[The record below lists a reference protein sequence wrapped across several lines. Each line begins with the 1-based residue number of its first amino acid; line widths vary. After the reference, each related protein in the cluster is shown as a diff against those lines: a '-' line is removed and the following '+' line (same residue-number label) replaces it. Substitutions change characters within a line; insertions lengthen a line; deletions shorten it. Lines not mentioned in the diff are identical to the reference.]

1 MSFSATTPAPN
12 LRGIAATVAVHIA
25 LLLVAATAFQIDEP
39 VPAGTADAIQV
50 TMRLAAEPATE
61 RQPAKRLPANGT
73 ETEPDQAKAAP
84 TRTIVPDGA
93 VLADEAAV
101 RQTPA
106 PPTRIAAMEPAR
118 GRLQTLTLPP
128 PAQTTPPGP
137 DPVAAYAAQLRQQIM
152 AWKPA
157 GSGQRGTVALSFT
170 LDRQGALIQDHIA
183 QSSGYARLDRTAQR
197 MLHRAAPFDPPPAEI
212 TPDQLHFRIT
222 VDFH

>member
-1 MSFSATTPAPN
+1 VSFAATTPAPN
-12 LRGIAATVAVHIA
+12 PRGIVATVAVHIA
-25 LLLVAATAFQIDEP
+25 LLLVAATAFRIDEP
-39 VPAGTADAIQV
+39 VPAATTDAIQV
-50 TMRLAAEPATE
+50 TMRFAAEPATE
-61 RQPAKRLPANGT
+61 RQPAIGA
-73 ETEPDQAKAAP
+73 ETEPDEAEAAP

-93 VLADEAAV
+93 VLADETAV

-106 PPTRIAAMEPAR
+106 PPTRIAAMKPAQDR
-118 GRLQTLTLPP
+118 VQTLTLPP
-128 PAQTTPPGP
+128 SAQTTPPPP

-157 GSGQRGTVALSFT
+157 GTGQRGTVALAFT
-170 LDRQGALIQDHIA
+170 LDRQGALIQDQIA